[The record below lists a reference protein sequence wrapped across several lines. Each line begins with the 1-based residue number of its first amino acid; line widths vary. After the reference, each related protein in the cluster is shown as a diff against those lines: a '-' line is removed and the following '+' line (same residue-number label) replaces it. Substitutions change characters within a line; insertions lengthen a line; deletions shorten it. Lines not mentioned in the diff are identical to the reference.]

1 MLIMQG
7 ALLFSIFVLLYI
19 AIRQLFDALFWKA
32 LRRSKLQ
39 VLQTRTSWRN
49 RLQRRFADHR
59 LTRHLQD
66 LLESLNMKPNARM
79 FLLISLI
86 GAMIGLSA
94 GAYFF
99 QNIKGMIMLS
109 VMIAATPYIW
119 LRMRLIS
126 RQMRS
131 RLDFL
136 PAVEVFYQHYL
147 MAESKNIRHTLAGCL
162 EERRFR
168 VPVRIAFERLFR
180 QLSTNRPPED
190 ALRVFTFS
198 LGHVWGQYFAN
209 LLRVGLLEG
218 ADISSS
224 LQELIRDMRQAQVLD
239 QAARNRL
246 LEIRIANFS
255 PPILC
260 LLFIM
265 VNFRLNGQQANYYYL
280 IDAAGRNLLLNGLA
294 LMFAS
299 FVMGVLLSMRR
310 M

>member
-1 MLIMQG
+1 
-7 ALLFSIFVLLYI
+7 
-19 AIRQLFDALFWKA
+19 
-32 LRRSKLQ
+32 
-39 VLQTRTSWRN
+39 
-49 RLQRRFADHR
+49 
-59 LTRHLQD
+59 
-66 LLESLNMKPNARM
+66 
-79 FLLISLI
+79 
-86 GAMIGLSA
+86 
-94 GAYFF
+94 
-99 QNIKGMIMLS
+99 
-109 VMIAATPYIW
+109 
-119 LRMRLIS
+119 
-126 RQMRS
+126 MRS

-265 VNFRLNGQQANYYYL
+265 VNFRLNGQQAYYYY
-280 IDAAGRNLLLNGLA
+280 
-294 LMFAS
+294 
-299 FVMGVLLSMRR
+299 
-310 M
+310 

>member
-1 MLIMQG
+1 
-7 ALLFSIFVLLYI
+7 
-19 AIRQLFDALFWKA
+19 
-32 LRRSKLQ
+32 
-39 VLQTRTSWRN
+39 
-49 RLQRRFADHR
+49 
-59 LTRHLQD
+59 
-66 LLESLNMKPNARM
+66 MKPNARM
-79 FLLISLI
+79 FVLTSLLA
-86 GAMIGLSA
+86 AMIGLSA

-99 QNIKGMIMLS
+99 QNVKGMLMLS
-109 VMIAATPYIW
+109 TMLAASPYIW

-147 MAESKNIRHTLAGCL
+147 MTESKNIRQTLAGCL

-168 VPVRIAFERLFR
+168 LPVRIPFEHLFR
-180 QLSTNRPPED
+180 QLSTNRSGED
-190 ALRVFTFS
+190 ALRVFSFS
-198 LGHVWGQYFAN
+198 LGHIWGQYFAN

-218 ADISSS
+218 VDISTS
-224 LQELIRDMRQAQVLD
+224 LQELIGDMRQAQVSD

-255 PPILC
+255 PPVLC
-260 LLFIM
+260 MLFILI
-265 VNFRLNGQQANYYYL
+265 NFRLNGQQAYYYYL
-280 IDAAGRNLLLNGLA
+280 IDAAGRNMLLNGLA